1 MDSRHPSLSPR
12 ASRLIP
18 AAVVVLVL
26 GVVLGASLFLDS
38 GNPADSVVADQ
49 SQEENSNTRPKST
62 RKKGAGYERISDE
75 EYAKRAAE
83 SPDQTRVDQ
92 RFERR
97 TDVAGKSS
105 SAGLD
110 WQSIGPRPFTEEYWS
125 GNDLASGRISS
136 IIIDPN
142 DPDIAYA
149 AAAQGGV
156 WKTTDTGAT
165 WVPLTDH
172 LPSLSSGALAFDPYD
187 SDVIYYGTGDHH
199 FAGNSF
205 YGDGL
210 FRSDD
215 AGITWTKVAAKT
227 DVGSYISRVV
237 IDPIDADIIYIASDL
252 GFVRSTDGGTTWN
265 VELGPGHCTDTAFDP
280 TDPSV
285 VYCAFR
291 GSGIWKSTNHGDNWT
306 KLENGM
312 PIDGFRRINFA
323 LAPSNP
329 AVIYAAFATPGG
341 DLYGMYKTIDSGAS
355 WSQLTA
361 TPDYFGG
368 QGNYDNC
375 IIVDPADED
384 ICYAGGTFPFSGSGH
399 EGLIRTLDGGAS
411 WIDINVGV
419 DGSQPHPDHHIF
431 AFGSDGRL
439 WLGNDGGIWHTA
451 DRGQHWINCNLTL
464 SLGQIYTNTIH
475 PTNSNFILAGTQ
487 DNGSAIYEGNEAWPQ
502 HRGGDGGPNAIE
514 WDSPNIFYSTYVQ
527 MKSLYKYDN
536 GSWLGD
542 KTGPWTEDR
551 ASWCNG
557 PLVIDQN
564 QPDALLVGTHRVW
577 RSTDGASNWT
587 ALSGDLTDGGYLRSL
602 AIAEGASNT
611 IYSGSSDGLVFVTTD
626 GVNWSDRSTG
636 LPAEEIPDI
645 IIDPT
650 DWETAY
656 LCADQA
662 TGSRIFFTDDA
673 GVTWYDYTGDL
684 PDGVRAMS
692 MAMDFRTDPPRYYV
706 GTDFGVYA
714 SFDDAWTW
722 IKADASLPS
731 LAVYDLT
738 VDYANSVLL
747 AGTHGRGAW
756 RAALDVTEPT
766 VALTSPI
773 AGDSWGVGATR
784 NITWTAT
791 DDTEVESVDIVLS
804 RDGGLTWDET
814 LASGIENTGTF
825 TWTVTGPESTECR
838 IIVYALDGSYNEG
851 WAEIADDFRITGIS
865 SVGDDLPGA
874 TALAPAHPN
883 PFNPRTTIS
892 YKLGADTHARLQV
905 FSVDGRLIKTLVD
918 RTQQAGQHQAVWNG
932 TDSKGQSVA
941 SGNYLYTLT
950 TTDGFR
956 RTGKVLLVK

>member
-1 MDSRHPSLSPR
+1 MDSKHSFGSPR
-12 ASRLIP
+12 SSRLVL
-18 AAVVVLVL
+18 AAVAVFALSI
-26 GVVLGASLFLDS
+26 VLGASLFLGS
-38 GNPADSVVADQ
+38 RNSADSVVADQ
-49 SQEENSNTRPKST
+49 SQATDSATESKST

-75 EYAKRAAE
+75 EYAKRAAD
-83 SPDQTRVDQ
+83 SPDQARVDQ
-92 RFERR
+92 RFVRQNS
-97 TDVAGKSS
+97 AASKSS
-105 SAGLD
+105 PGGLD
-110 WQSIGPRPFTEEYWS
+110 WQTIGPRPITEEYWS

-142 DPDIAYA
+142 DPDMAYA

-156 WKTTDTGAT
+156 WKTTDGGAT
-165 WVPLTDH
+165 WAPLTDH
-172 LPSLSSGALAFDPYD
+172 LSSLASGALAFDPYD

-199 FAGNSF
+199 FSANSF

-215 AGITWTKVAAKT
+215 AGATWTKIAAKT

-237 IDPIDADIIYIASDL
+237 IDPINADIIHIAGDL
-252 GFVRSTDGGTTWN
+252 GFVRSTDGGATWS
-265 VELGPGHCTDTAFDP
+265 VKLGPGHCTDIALDP
-280 TDPSV
+280 TNSSV

-291 GSGIWKSTNHGDNWT
+291 NSGIWKSTNQGGNWT
-306 KLENGM
+306 KLGNGL
-312 PIDGFRRINFA
+312 PTDGFRRINFA
-323 LAPSNP
+323 MAPSNP
-329 AVIYAAFATPGG
+329 AVIYAAFASTSGE
-341 DLYGMYKTIDSGAS
+341 LYGMYKTTDSGAS

-361 TPDYFGG
+361 TPEYFGG

-375 IIVDPADED
+375 IIVDPTDED
-384 ICYAGGTFPFSGSGH
+384 ICYAGGTFPFNGSGH
-399 EGLIRTLDGGAS
+399 QGLIRTLDGGAS

-439 WLGNDGGIWHTA
+439 WLGNDGGIWHTT
-451 DRGQHWINCNLTL
+451 DQGLHWTNCNLTL
-464 SLGQIYTNTIH
+464 SVGQIYTNTIH
-475 PTNSNFILAGTQ
+475 PTNSDFILAGTQ
-487 DNGSAIYEGNEAWPQ
+487 DNGSAIYEGSPAWPQ

-527 MKSLYKYDN
+527 MRNLYKYDN

-542 KTGPWTEDR
+542 VTGPWSGDR

-577 RSTDGASNWT
+577 RTTDGASTWT
-587 ALSGDLTDGGYLRSL
+587 ALSGDLTNGGHLRSL

-626 GVNWSDRSTG
+626 GVNWDQRSAG

-650 DWETAY
+650 DWQTAY

-662 TGSRIFFTDDA
+662 TGSRVFFTDDA
-673 GVTWYDYTGDL
+673 GGTWYDYTGDL

-692 MAMDFRTDPPRYYV
+692 MAIDFRTDPPRYYV

-714 SFDDAWTW
+714 SYDDAWTW
-722 IKADASLPS
+722 TKADANLPS

-738 VDYANSVLL
+738 VDYANSMLL

-766 VALTSPI
+766 VVLTSPVE
-773 AGDSWGVGATR
+773 GDAWGIGSTQD
-784 NITWTAT
+784 ITWTAADET
-791 DDTEVESVDIVLS
+791 GVESVDIVLS

-814 LASGIENTGTF
+814 LASGIDNTGTYS
-825 TWTVTGPESTECR
+825 WTVTGPESMTCR
-838 IIVYALDGSYNEG
+838 IAVFALDGSHNEG
-851 WAEIADDFRITGIS
+851 WTEIAGDFQIS
-865 SVGDDLPGA
+865 GSSPVGHDLPGA
-874 TALAPAHPN
+874 TALDQAHPN

-892 YKLGADTHARLQV
+892 FKLGADTHARLQV

-918 RTQQAGQHQAVWNG
+918 QTLQAGQHEAVWNG
-932 TDSKGQSVA
+932 TDARGQSVA

-950 TTDGFR
+950 TREGFR
-956 RTGKVLLVK
+956 RTGKVLLMK